1 MRCIHH
7 LYLLAS
13 LLQPRYNDL
22 EEARLKYRPAIYKF
36 VTKLG
41 LLDIIRCTLTTLEL
55 TPADFGSGT
64 MCVDGGRSFCRS
76 L

>member
-1 MRCIHH
+1 MGCVYD

-13 LLQPRYNDL
+13 LFQPRYNDL
-22 EEARLKYRPAIYKF
+22 EEARLKYRPAIIYY

-41 LLDIIRCTLTTLEL
+41 LLDIIRCTLTTLEP